1 LFLGLLGKL
10 VRIDTVQT
18 VLIEMG
24 DMIGG
29 QSRSGLDQ
37 ERGRGKGTFNK
48 EVSLTGFVR

>member
-24 DMIGG
+24 DMVGG

-37 ERGRGKGTFNK
+37 ERRRGKGTFNK